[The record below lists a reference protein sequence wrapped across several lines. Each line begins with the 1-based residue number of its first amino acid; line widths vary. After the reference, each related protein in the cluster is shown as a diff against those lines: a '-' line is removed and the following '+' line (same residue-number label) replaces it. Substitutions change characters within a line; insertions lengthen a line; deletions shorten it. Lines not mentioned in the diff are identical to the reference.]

1 MLAQQLAEERLRAE
15 LKKEDTGG
23 ASLGGSGGREWGAGG
38 GGEMEGEMRRLEAI
52 CSELKVC
59 LICVGRDAHTCTH
72 VYTHMCTHTHAQVC
86 MIGRMCLWWIF
97 SLFFFA
103 YFWQHTCTG
112 VYDWT
117 HVSLVHVCV
126 CVYVS
131 VCVCVCMTGRMGHWW
146 MCVYVCM
153 YLCVYVC
160 V

>member
-97 SLFFFA
+97 SLFFLF
-103 YFWQHTCTG
+103 FLFLLISG
-112 VYDWT
+112 ST
-117 HVSLVHVCV
+117 HAQ
-126 CVYVS
+126 
-131 VCVCVCMTGRMGHWW
+131 VCMIGRMCHWC